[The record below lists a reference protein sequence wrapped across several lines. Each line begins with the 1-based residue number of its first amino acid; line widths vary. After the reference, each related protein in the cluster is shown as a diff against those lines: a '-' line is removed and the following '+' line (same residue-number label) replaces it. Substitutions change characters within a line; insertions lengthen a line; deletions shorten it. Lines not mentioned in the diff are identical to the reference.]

1 MQYPSLLPAV
11 KKLLVETVDMPVPTN
26 QFSENKKNR
35 KSMKSETSILWL
47 L

>member
-26 QFSENKKNR
+26 RFVGAGDAMTRPYKSIFR
-35 KSMKSETSILWL
+35 K
-47 L
+47 